1 MEQTAAGALPS
12 GAYRVL
18 VIDDEHTIRIALKR
32 MFMRM
37 GWTVDEAA
45 NGEAGYAMVDADAA
59 LPAAARYHLVIC
71 DLRMPGLNGIELHAR
86 LSATHPEA
94 LSRLVI
100 ATGDIVSQEA
110 ADFIARAGCE
120 VIQKPFELATVR
132 AIALRI
138 ASSAVAGTGS
148 NGGA

>member
-1 MEQTAAGALPS
+1 MEQTAVGTPPS
-12 GAYRVL
+12 GVHRVL
-18 VIDDEHTIRIALKR
+18 VIDDEHTIRLALRR
-32 MFMRM
+32 MFTRM

-45 NGEAGYAMVDADAA
+45 NGEAGYAMIDADAA
-59 LPAAARYHLVIC
+59 LPASARYHLVIC

-86 LSATHPEA
+86 LRATHPEV

-100 ATGDIVSQEA
+100 STGDIVSQEA

-132 AIALRI
+132 DIAQRMAASAIA
-138 ASSAVAGTGS
+138 ANGSA
-148 NGGA
+148 